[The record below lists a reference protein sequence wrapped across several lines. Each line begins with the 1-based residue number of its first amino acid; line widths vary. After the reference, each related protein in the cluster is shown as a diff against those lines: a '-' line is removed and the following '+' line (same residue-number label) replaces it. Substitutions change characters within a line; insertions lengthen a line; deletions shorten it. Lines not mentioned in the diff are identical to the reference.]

1 MLTMAKIALGS
12 LGLFALAGLAASTTS
27 AADDEPEVDPDDDA
41 ANDGSSN
48 KMRLWSKLESIVELN
63 NTQRYFL
70 TLVAKG
76 EGNYNP
82 AAHNGSQSERDAS
95 SRATDN
101 SPSIVANAL
110 ACGVP
115 TNNLRTGSWG
125 TFQRLAPYL
134 SGDAF
139 TIFANGNPCPFADP
153 TRAPQNLNYQIVSA
167 IKVAHVLQGFNGWQ
181 AFPTVG
187 NLRLGWAAP
196 SLMGFISANAD
207 RLEKYR
213 RHARAASLPD
223 GIVDAKI
230 TEFPGNFAEI
240 YERLRTGS
248 VS

>member
-1 MLTMAKIALGS
+1 MAKLALGS
-12 LGLFALAGLAASTTS
+12 FGLLALAGLAKASS
-27 AADDEPEVDPDDDA
+27 GSSVPDVEPDG
-41 ANDGSSN
+41 DGSTN
-48 KMRLWSKLESIVELN
+48 KMRLWLKLESIRELDD
-63 NTQRYFL
+63 TQRYFL
-70 TLVAKG
+70 ILTAKG

-82 AAHNGSQSERDAS
+82 AAHNGSASERDAS

-101 SPSIVANAL
+101 APSIVANAQ

-115 TNNLRTGSWG
+115 VDNLRTGSWG

-139 TIFANGNPCPFADP
+139 TIFATGNPCPFADP
-153 TRAPQNLNYQIVSA
+153 TRAPQNLNFQIVSA
-167 IKVAHVLQGFNGWQ
+167 IKVAHVLQGFQGWR

-196 SLMGFISANAD
+196 ALMGFITANAD

-223 GIVDAKI
+223 GIVDAQI
-230 TEFPGNFAEI
+230 REFPSNFAEI
-240 YERLRTGS
+240 YERLRLGA